1 MNSVQVLDR
10 PEFAAASS
18 AGWLRVLLPLLI
30 LNTLLTFGNDWPG
43 LGVRFDLLLSVEL
56 CLGASVLLLWVGR
69 RGQPS
74 ARGLSALSL
83 VFVMLVIARYVE
95 VTVPAVFGR
104 PVNLY
109 WDGRHAW
116 QVMRMAAGELA
127 PWRVAGGGLLLAG
140 AAVLLFVL
148 VRRMFGMLARG
159 FGTCAGHRWML
170 AAGFGAVLLH
180 VAQPWLAKDVRA
192 AFSTPV
198 SASIV
203 SSGGQLRAALSP
215 RSAERLGAS
224 PEFSGGVETLRGGDV
239 LLIFA
244 EAYGAVTFD
253 DPEIEAALADSRA
266 ALAHA
271 AQESGRGVVSARV
284 RSPTFGGGSWLAH
297 AALLSG
303 VDTRDPGDY
312 ELLLTTDRPT
322 LVTHFARNGYRTVAW
337 MPGLQRPWPEGRFY
351 GFDRYG
357 DADGIGYGGPAF
369 GYWRIP
375 DQASLALLQAQ
386 ELGVA
391 SPVGTPP
398 SAVPDPAVPRF
409 VVFPTVSSH
418 APFRPVAPYVSDW
431 NQLLRSDAY
440 TRAQLDEAL
449 GEPVSWAEPLPGYLQ
464 SMRYTFEWL
473 SAYLREQA
481 SSDLLTIVIG
491 DHQPVAGVSGRDAS
505 WEVPVHIFSADP
517 ALLVRFEA
525 KGFSAGL
532 RGDVPMLG
540 DMHELTGVLVDI
552 FAARN
557 HAH

>member
-1 MNSVQVLDR
+1 MNSVQVLER
-10 PEFAAASS
+10 PEFAAASRS
-18 AGWLRVLLPLLI
+18 GWLRVLLPLLI

-74 ARGLSALSL
+74 AQVLSALSV

-116 QVMRMAAGELA
+116 QVLRMAAGELA
-127 PWRVAGGGLLLAG
+127 PWRLAGGGLLLAG
-140 AAVLLFVL
+140 AAVLLFLL

-170 AAGFGAVLLH
+170 ATGFGAVLLH
-180 VAQPWLAKDVRA
+180 MAQPWLAKDVRA

-198 SASIV
+198 SAGIV
-203 SSGGQLRAALSP
+203 SSGGQLRTALSP
-215 RSAERLGAS
+215 RSAERLGES
-224 PEFSGGVETLRGGDV
+224 PVFSGGVEALRGSDV

-253 DPEIEAALADSRA
+253 DPEIVAALADSRA

-271 AQESGRGVVSARV
+271 AQESERGVVSARV

-322 LVTHFARNGYRTVAW
+322 LVSHFARNGYRTVAW
-337 MPGLQRPWPEGRFY
+337 MPGLQRPWPEGSFY

-357 DADGIGYGGPAF
+357 DADGIGYAGPAF

-391 SPVGTPP
+391 LAASGPERGM
-398 SAVPDPAVPRF
+398 PDSRVPRF

-431 NQLLRSDAY
+431 SRLLRDDAY
-440 TRAQLDEAL
+440 TPAQLDEAL
-449 GEPVSWAEPLPGYLQ
+449 NEPVSWAEPLPGYLQ

-473 SAYLREQA
+473 SGYLRAQA
-481 SSDLLTIVIG
+481 PPDLLTIVIG

-505 WEVPVHIFSADP
+505 WEVPVHVFSADP
-517 ALLVRFEA
+517 ALLARFEA
-525 KGFSAGL
+525 AGFSAGL
-532 RGDVPMLG
+532 RGDVPLLG
-540 DMHELTGVLVDI
+540 DMHELTGVLVDV
-552 FAARN
+552 FAVRNQAR
-557 HAH
+557 